1 MSTIPGKYLSSK
13 NGNRFGDYQ
22 HGRRVFSDNQNE
34 LVPKFSFLYHVYFDI
49 NTSATTA
56 ANSLKTKTLGLMVK
70 SVDLPKFTL
79 QTKDLNAYNQH
90 VVVQTGIKYDP
101 INIQFHD
108 DSADLVREFWYNY
121 MTYYYGDASNDI
133 TSYHTYQEDRY
144 RSRTS
149 QQFGYA
155 PRDTDSPRF
164 LNSVKLYSMSK
175 GYYSE
180 YILVNPTID
189 SWQHGTHQAGQ
200 SEFIGHTLRLKYE
213 TVLYDRDVIASD
225 YQPPGFA
232 QEHYDHS
239 PKGLG
244 VNDNTP
250 YAGLAAAPG
259 YVFNRNTG
267 LPQRS
272 NSLLGR
278 LGNFAL
284 NTAIGAA
291 QNKLARTK
299 LGSGFAGVIARNAA
313 NAAFGGVAAAATNK
327 ANQFFPSLGK
337 SFTPA
342 GSSSANVPG
351 RGNTD
356 NQTFI

>member
-1 MSTIPGKYLSSK
+1 LSTIPGKYLTSK

-22 HGRRVFSDNQNE
+22 HGRRVFADNQNE
-34 LVPKFSFLYHVYFDI
+34 LVPKFSFLYHVYFEL
-49 NTSATTA
+49 NTDTKLGTD
-56 ANSLKTKTLGLMVK
+56 NIKTKTLGLMVK
-70 SVDLPKFTL
+70 SVDLPKFTI

-90 VVVQTGIKYDP
+90 IVVQTGIKYDP
-101 INIQFHD
+101 ITIQFHD

-121 MTYYYGDASNDI
+121 MTYYYGDAYNDKND
-133 TSYHTYQEDRY
+133 YHTYQKDRY
-144 RSRTS
+144 QQRTS

-155 PRDTDSPRF
+155 PRDNVNTRF

-180 YILVNPTID
+180 YTLVNPTID

-200 SEFIGHTLRLKYE
+200 NEFIGHTMRLKYE
-213 TVLYDRDVIASD
+213 TVLYDRDVVSKN
-225 YQPPGFA
+225 YKPLGFA
-232 QEHYDHS
+232 QEHYDNN
-239 PKGLG
+239 PKGIG
-244 VNDNTP
+244 INDNAP

-291 QNKLARTK
+291 QNRLARTK
-299 LGSGFAGVIARNAA
+299 LGNGFAGVIARNAA
-313 NAAFGGVAAAATNK
+313 NAAFSGVTSAVTNK

-337 SFTPA
+337 VFTPA
-342 GSSSANVPG
+342 GTSSADVTG
-351 RGNTD
+351 KGSAGN
-356 NQTFI
+356 QG

>member
-1 MSTIPGKYLSSK
+1 MSTLPNKYLYSS
-13 NGNRFGDYQ
+13 RTTFGDYQ
-22 HGRRVFSDNQNE
+22 HGRRVFADNQNE
-34 LVPKFSFLYHVYFDI
+34 LIPKFSFLYHVYFDI

-56 ANSLKTKTLGLMVK
+56 ANNLKTKTLGLMVK
-70 SVDLPKFTL
+70 SVDLPKFTM

-90 VVVQTGIKYDP
+90 VVVQTGIKYEP
-101 INIQFHD
+101 VSIQFHD

-121 MTYYYGDASNDI
+121 MTYYYGDASNTI
-133 TSYHTYQEDRY
+133 TSYHTYQQDRY

-149 QQFGYA
+149 QQFGYS
-155 PRDTDSPRF
+155 PRDTASPRF

-200 SEFIGHTLRLKYE
+200 SDFIGHTLRLKYE
-213 TVLYDRDVIASD
+213 TVLYNRSSAK
-225 YQPPGFA
+225 PLGFA
-232 QEHYDHS
+232 QEHYDQTR
-239 PKGLG
+239 KGITSSTTQG
-244 VNDNTP
+244 RR
-250 YAGLAAAPG
+250 
-259 YVFNRNTG
+259 VFDDPSELFDKNTG
-267 LPQRS
+267 LPGRAQS
-272 NSLLGR
+272 NTLLGR

-291 QNKLARTK
+291 QNKLARTN
-299 LGSGFAGVIARNAA
+299 LGGGFVGVIGRNAA

-337 SFTPA
+337 VFTPA

-351 RGNTD
+351 RGNTG